1 MQNTKQQI
9 ETVLSRLNSMLRAA
23 EQELAQIKEK
33 LDTLIRN
40 TQL

>member
-23 EQELAQIKEK
+23 EQEQAQIKEK